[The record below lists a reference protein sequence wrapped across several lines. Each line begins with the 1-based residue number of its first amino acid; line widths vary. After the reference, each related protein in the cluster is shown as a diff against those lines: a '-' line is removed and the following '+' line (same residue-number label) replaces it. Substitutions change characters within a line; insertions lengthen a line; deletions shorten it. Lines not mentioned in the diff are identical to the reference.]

1 MQMLSNHN
9 ACERTVP
16 EFAYLLSE
24 AKFRIVEVH
33 QAHQS
38 WLPQIVAVPV

>member
-1 MQMLSNHN
+1 M
-9 ACERTVP
+9 P